1 MKPYSLLLFIAL
13 LGWGCDKT
21 IETPVTPAIPDTVV
35 QSIAGKF
42 NQPTDFTITNL
53 QTEGLFAAD
62 FQAQNNHYQ
71 AIISEN
77 GTLLT
82 LEQQISVAAM
92 PQNSQRLLEHQY
104 PNSTIAYLYAQ
115 LDPTSNATIG
125 YFTKTIYAGKE
136 YLLSFDTLGGR
147 ISVEEEPDTVWWRY
161 PVRNVDYLQ
170 QNIRTAI
177 NAAQPLAQFQS
188 AALLVDARQQQRW
201 RVTTVHDSFLN
212 HFEFDGNGVMVNN
225 KLEDLFGLDVPD
237 VSFEELPIQNALN
250 MDCQNYLAAH
260 FQGWEFQRCIV
271 RYETIGGNNIPLNI
285 VVKINVGQAIY
296 YTYFDTGFNFTGAT
310 RG

>member
-1 MKPYSLLLFIAL
+1 MKPHYLFLFAAL
-13 LGWGCDKT
+13 IWSSCDKT
-21 IETPVTPAIPDTVV
+21 SETPITPAIPDTVV
-35 QSIAGKF
+35 QTIAGKF

-53 QTEGLFAAD
+53 QTEGLYAAD

-77 GTLLT
+77 GTMLT
-82 LEQQISVAAM
+82 LEQQIPVVAM
-92 PQNSQRLLEHQY
+92 PLNSQRLLEHQY

-125 YFTKTIYAGKE
+125 YFTKTIYAGKG

-170 QNIRTAI
+170 QNIRTEI

-188 AALLVDARQQQRW
+188 AALLVDARQQNRW
-201 RVTTVHDSFLN
+201 RVTTAHDSFLN
-212 HFEFDGNGVMVNN
+212 HFEFDGNGMVVNN
-225 KLEDLFGLDVPD
+225 KREDLFGLDVPG
-237 VSFEELPIQNALN
+237 VSFEELPVQDALPQECK
-250 MDCQNYLAAH
+250 DYLTVY
-260 FQGWEFQRCIV
+260 FQGWGFQRGIV

-285 VVKINVGQAIY
+285 VVRINVGQVIY
-296 YTYFDTGFNFTGAT
+296 YTSFDTSFNFIGAT